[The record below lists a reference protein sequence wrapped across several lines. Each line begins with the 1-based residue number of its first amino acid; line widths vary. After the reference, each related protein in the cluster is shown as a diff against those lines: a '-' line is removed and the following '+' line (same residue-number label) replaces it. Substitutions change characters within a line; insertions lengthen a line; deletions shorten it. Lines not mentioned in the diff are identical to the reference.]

1 MTDKSKTEKAAD
13 KETKAREDRES
24 KRISP
29 DHPLGTVTHVEE
41 DFYDKQRK
49 ADPDGL
55 TATERNQRQM
65 GAPGALDQTAPDGEK
80 IGADEDEA
88 HSVRGTEQSS

>member
-1 MTDKSKTEKAAD
+1 MTDKAKQAE
-13 KETKAREDRES
+13 KETKAKDDREA
-24 KRISP
+24 KRVSP
-29 DHPLGTVTHVEE
+29 DHPLGTQTHREE
-41 DFYDKQRK
+41 DFYEKQRK

-88 HSVRGTEQSS
+88 HVIGGTEQSR